1 MLVIGAAA
9 SGAAAARLGRRL
21 GHAVTVYDQNSRVGS
36 ALVGEGIA
44 VMTGRWDP
52 DLLAGID
59 VMVTSPGVPLRAAP
73 ITDAREAGVVVWS
86 EIEFASRHLDAP
98 LLAVTGTNGKTTVTE
113 AAAAMLAASG
123 KATAAVGNIGIPLS
137 TVVGDEYDVIVVE
150 VSSFQLEL
158 TEAFHPQTAV
168 LLNIAPDHLDWHP
181 SYPGYVAAKARIFA
195 NQVADDLLVYDA
207 DDPGVAPVVTRA
219 PGRRHPVSGKT
230 RPAGGSGPAA
240 GSLHLPGLTVP
251 LSSLTSPDPVLV
263 VDLAA
268 AAVAAMDAGAGVDAV
283 AEICRRFRPGSHRRE
298 VVAEVNGL
306 RYVDDSKATNPHAA
320 LASIESFPSV
330 VLIAGGLDK
339 GLDVAPLA
347 RAGNVRFVV
356 AIGAASGRLVDAAGP
371 DRASAAESMD
381 DAVDIATNHAMA
393 GDTILLAPGCASFD
407 MFDDYAA
414 RGAAFA
420 SAVRSLNRRTPTG
433 GAR

>member
-9 SGAAAARLGRRL
+9 SGSAAARLGRRV
-21 GHAVTVYDQNSRVGS
+21 GHAVTIYDQNSRVGGS
-36 ALVGEGIA
+36 LVGEGIA
-44 VMTGRWDP
+44 VVTGRWDP
-52 DLLAGID
+52 DLLVGID
-59 VMVTSPGVPLRAAP
+59 LMVTSPGVPLRAAA
-73 ITDAREAGVVVWS
+73 ITDAREAGVQVWS
-86 EIEFASRHLDAP
+86 EIEFASRHIDAP

-113 AAAAMLAASG
+113 ASAAMLAASG
-123 KATAAVGNIGIPLS
+123 KATAAVGNIGVPLS
-137 TVVGDEYDVIVVE
+137 TIVGEEYDVIVVE

-158 TEAFHPQTAV
+158 TEAFHPRTAV

-181 SYPGYVAAKARIFA
+181 SYPAYVAAKARIFA
-195 NQVADDLLVYDA
+195 NQEASDLLVYDA
-207 DDPGVAPVVTRA
+207 DDPGVVPVVARA
-219 PGRRHPVSGKT
+219 PGRRHPVSGKS

-251 LSSLTSPDPVLV
+251 LGSLTSSDPVLV

-268 AAVAAMDAGAGVDAV
+268 AAVAALDAGAGIDAV

-298 VVAEVNGL
+298 IVAEVNGIS
-306 RYVDDSKATNPHAA
+306 YVDDSKATNPHAA

-339 GLDVAPLA
+339 GLDVTPLA
-347 RAGNVRFVV
+347 TAANVRFVV
-356 AIGAASGRLVDAAGP
+356 AIGTAAERLAQAAGP
-371 DRASAAESMD
+371 DRARLAESMD
-381 DAVDIATNHAMA
+381 EAVAVATDHATA
-393 GDTILLAPGCASFD
+393 GDTVLLAPGCASFD

-420 SAVRSLNRRTPTG
+420 NAVRSLNRRTLAG
-433 GAR
+433 GGR

>member
-1 MLVIGAAA
+1 MRMLVIGAAV

-181 SYPGYVAAKARIFA
+181 SY
-195 NQVADDLLVYDA
+195 
-207 DDPGVAPVVTRA
+207 
-219 PGRRHPVSGKT
+219 
-230 RPAGGSGPAA
+230 
-240 GSLHLPGLTVP
+240 
-251 LSSLTSPDPVLV
+251 
-263 VDLAA
+263 
-268 AAVAAMDAGAGVDAV
+268 
-283 AEICRRFRPGSHRRE
+283 
-298 VVAEVNGL
+298 
-306 RYVDDSKATNPHAA
+306 
-320 LASIESFPSV
+320 
-330 VLIAGGLDK
+330 
-339 GLDVAPLA
+339 
-347 RAGNVRFVV
+347 
-356 AIGAASGRLVDAAGP
+356 
-371 DRASAAESMD
+371 
-381 DAVDIATNHAMA
+381 
-393 GDTILLAPGCASFD
+393 
-407 MFDDYAA
+407 
-414 RGAAFA
+414 
-420 SAVRSLNRRTPTG
+420 
-433 GAR
+433 